1 MSNDGRS
8 FPGAIRLTHNAVRA
22 AGPALLFGV
31 RLWASVC
38 LALYVA
44 FWLQLDNAYWAG
56 TTAGLVCQPHLGASL
71 RKGWF
76 RMIGTLIGAV
86 AIVLLTACFPQNRA
100 GFLVGL
106 ALWGALCALVATL
119 LQNFA
124 SYAAALAGY
133 TAAIIASD
141 QLGATGGPNGEA
153 FTFAITR
160 VSEIWIGI
168 VCAGLL
174 LAVTDFRGAPRR
186 LAAMFAALSAEVA
199 SGFGSTLAL
208 AGSASETQPVRRE
221 LIQRVIALDPVMDEA
236 LGESATLRYR
246 SPVLQ
251 AAIDGLFAALASWRA
266 VAVRLARLPTDESQ
280 QQAYAVLH
288 DVPEELRS
296 GMRQGE
302 PRWLLNPIGMRR
314 LCDAAVGTLLALSAG
329 TPSLRLVADQTAR
342 VLAGLSE
349 VLDGLALL
357 VADPARP
364 RSRRHRARLYVSDW
378 LPALVNAGRVF
389 VTIAAVE
396 TFWII
401 TAWPNGALAITWTA
415 IGIILFSPR
424 ADEAYAHAVS
434 FTVGSGLAAV
444 CAAIILFAILPN
456 LETFAGFSLVIGLY
470 LVPVGAL
477 LTQPW
482 QTAMFATMAGNFVPL
497 LAPANQMSYD
507 TAQFYNS
514 ALAIVAGSGFAA
526 LSFRLLPPLSP
537 PFQAR
542 RLLELTLR
550 DLRRLA
556 QADVGRL
563 PADWEARIYKRLVAL
578 PDQAEPQQR
587 AQLLA
592 ALSVG
597 REIIELR
604 RVAAQL
610 GFASEL
616 DAALEPF
623 AQGHSA
629 DAVAR
634 LDRLDRRLASLTG
647 SDPQNLISL
656 NERAR
661 ILLICDALAQHRAYF
676 DGEERI

>member
-1 MSNDGRS
+1 
-8 FPGAIRLTHNAVRA
+8 
-22 AGPALLFGV
+22 
-31 RLWASVC
+31 
-38 LALYVA
+38 
-44 FWLQLDNAYWAG
+44 
-56 TTAGLVCQPHLGASL
+56 
-71 RKGWF
+71 
-76 RMIGTLIGAV
+76 
-86 AIVLLTACFPQNRA
+86 
-100 GFLVGL
+100 
-106 ALWGALCALVATL
+106 
-119 LQNFA
+119 
-124 SYAAALAGY
+124 
-133 TAAIIASD
+133 
-141 QLGATGGPNGEA
+141 
-153 FTFAITR
+153 
-160 VSEIWIGI
+160 
-168 VCAGLL
+168 
-174 LAVTDFRGAPRR
+174 
-186 LAAMFAALSAEVA
+186 
-199 SGFGSTLAL
+199 
-208 AGSASETQPVRRE
+208 
-221 LIQRVIALDPVMDEA
+221 
-236 LGESATLRYR
+236 
-246 SPVLQ
+246 
-251 AAIDGLFAALASWRA
+251 
-266 VAVRLARLPTDESQ
+266 
-280 QQAYAVLH
+280 
-288 DVPEELRS
+288 
-296 GMRQGE
+296 
-302 PRWLLNPIGMRR
+302 
-314 LCDAAVGTLLALSAG
+314 LLALSAG